1 MKAKA
6 IIEIDPNSKN
16 YGILF
21 KRGSKI
27 IQFDDLSIDEK
38 YTLIKSL
45 KAFEA
50 MLSTK
55 FSTR

>member
-1 MKAKA
+1 MKANA
-6 IIEIDPNSKN
+6 IIEINPDSKN
-16 YGILF
+16 YGMVL